1 MRPRPSTLP
10 ESTSRPSFFLSAPAI
25 APRTVC
31 GCQESASAGPS
42 RMAIRCVLAKLS
54 NRHGTDPYAWWC
66 GRGGVARRPPIPIS
80 LACDIP

>member
-42 RMAIRCVLAKLS
+42 QHGDQVRVSQTLEPPWYGPVCLVVGELRLASALIS
-54 NRHGTDPYAWWC
+54 
-66 GRGGVARRPPIPIS
+66 VA
-80 LACDIP
+80 